1 MPLLKF
7 INRISRI
14 SLVFISLAL
23 FGCTTTGTNNQKVD
37 ANVESAIIDIPAQ
50 AAIDF
55 KLAIEHMNNNKLGL
69 AEAAFIKMSNE
80 YPLLSGPYANLGV
93 IYSQSND
100 WDKAVSMLEKAS
112 ERNQKNIKILNQL
125 GYVYR
130 QKGAFKKAEN
140 QYLTSIKYASDDAS
154 AYLNLGIL
162 YDIYMG
168 EFAKASKFYLHYQGL
183 QETPDRRV
191 AGWIVDIN
199 RRMGTVTKTTQ
210 IASEAQQ

>member
-14 SLVFISLAL
+14 SLVFVCLAL

-55 KLAIEHMNNNKLGL
+55 KLAIEHMNNNKLDL
-69 AEAAFIKMSNE
+69 AEADFIKMSKQ

-93 IYSQSND
+93 IYSQSKD
-100 WDKAVSMLEKAS
+100 WDKAASMLEKAS
-112 ERNQKNIKILNQL
+112 ERNRKNIKILNQL

-130 QKGAFKKAEN
+130 QKGTFTKAEN
-140 QYLTSIKYASDDAS
+140 QYLTSIKYAPDDAS

-183 QETPDRRV
+183 QKKPDRRV

-199 RRMGTVTKTTQ
+199 RRMGTAAKNTQ
-210 IASEAQQ
+210 IASEALQ